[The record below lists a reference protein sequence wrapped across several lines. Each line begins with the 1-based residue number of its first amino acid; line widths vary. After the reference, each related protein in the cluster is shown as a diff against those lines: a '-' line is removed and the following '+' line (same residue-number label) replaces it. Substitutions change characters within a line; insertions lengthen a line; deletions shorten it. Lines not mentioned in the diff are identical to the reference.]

1 MKHRKNVEK
10 HCYESFFLRFYKNKM
25 IVELQENV
33 LVDVY
38 SQNKQCKAKYQCIC
52 ASVVLRESNT
62 INTFLL
68 LVNVDIRSKAITYFV
83 FHPS

>member
-1 MKHRKNVEK
+1 MLRGNALH
-10 HCYESFFLRFYKNKM
+10 HCYESFFLGFYMNEM

-38 SQNKQCKAKYQCIC
+38 SQNKQYKAILQCIC

-68 LVNVDIRSKAITYFV
+68 LVNVDIRNKAITYFV

>member
-1 MKHRKNVEK
+1 MV
-10 HCYESFFLRFYKNKM
+10 L
-25 IVELQENV
+25 VLQENV

-68 LVNVDIRSKAITYFV
+68 LVNVDIRNKAITYFV